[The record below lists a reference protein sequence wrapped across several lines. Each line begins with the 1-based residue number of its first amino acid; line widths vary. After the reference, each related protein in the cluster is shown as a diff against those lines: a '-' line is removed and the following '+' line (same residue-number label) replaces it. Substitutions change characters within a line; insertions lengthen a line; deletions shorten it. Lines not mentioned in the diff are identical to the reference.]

1 MKKLNFII
9 KLLVLVLFSAVESIN
24 AQTNVNKNFTEYS
37 KEIQSKANAGDADA
51 MGIMS
56 SWLRLQVVAKENAEQ
71 AAQLAEKSD
80 AMGSA
85 FGTYECATLCETNN
99 KVKSES
105 LYKKAFPK
113 LLELAKVG
121 DCVAEGK
128 LYSIYKNGLGTVKN
142 PKKALEWLQKSA
154 DQGYAPSQTAIG
166 ASYDKGELGLEKN
179 PQKAVEWY
187 RKAADQGYAPAQ
199 TAIGTSYDK
208 GELGLEKNP
217 QKVVEWY
224 RKAADQGYAP
234 AQALIGLSYINGLY
248 GTEKNYQKAVEWLQK
263 SADQGF
269 TTAQYFVGVL
279 FFCEDTGTKNLELAY
294 KYLTEASTSS
304 DAEQANDAK
313 TKLQQIKSDP
323 EFININSKIVNE
335 KIIASVSDP
344 DNEKYGGPN
353 TKTVIKFVTGQ
364 GQNNSNANMMAG
376 LTAQLGNLVGV
387 KYKEIKRGQPLESL
401 GPQIPVGTKLF
412 PIRIEMDAN
421 GAEQTT
427 DYYFYKDEFG
437 DWKAEIK

>member
-179 PQKAVEWY
+179 PQKA
-187 RKAADQGYAPAQ
+187 
-199 TAIGTSYDK
+199 
-208 GELGLEKNP
+208 
-217 QKVVEWY
+217 VEWY